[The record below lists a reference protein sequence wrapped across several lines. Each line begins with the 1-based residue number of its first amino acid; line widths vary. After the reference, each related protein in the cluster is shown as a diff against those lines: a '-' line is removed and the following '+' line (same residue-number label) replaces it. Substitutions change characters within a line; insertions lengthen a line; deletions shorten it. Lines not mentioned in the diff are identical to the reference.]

1 MVNGGIF
8 MKLLHVK
15 ADNFKNCSDN
25 FEINMVAISRKSDE
39 DKEYELIEVAD
50 GLFVFNTVAFV
61 GKNASGKTSAT
72 DILDVAYSLLGDFR
86 LNKTYDFND
95 THLLIDFYYDGYIY
109 RYQTTVNNGNSI
121 NGNAVLSNQKIKRK
135 KYYKSNIKEIFLDN
149 DFKDVD
155 MPGILPEDTSIL
167 FFILKK
173 NQTRALYFDSFEK
186 GSDTYRMAFLAINE
200 YKISDDILEKIIKL
214 FDENIKLLKML
225 DDHNFEITY
234 KDKKEYYS
242 DKQLIYKLSSGTTKG
257 ILLYILMS
265 CSLENGFDLIVD
277 EIENHFHKT
286 LVENMISLY
295 KDKTINKKGASLI
308 FTTHYLELLDLF
320 NRQDNIYIA
329 RAEEKV
335 SILNMYKDFNVRFEL
350 LKSKQFYNNV
360 FKTAVDYDAL
370 MSLKKELKR

>member
-1 MVNGGIF
+1 

-72 DILDVAYSLLGDFR
+72 DLLDVAYSLLGDFR

-95 THLLIDFYYDGYIY
+95 THLLIDFYYGGYIY
-109 RYQTTVNNGNSI
+109 RYLTTINNGNSI
-121 NGNAVLSNQKIKRK
+121 NGNAVLSNQKIKKK

-277 EIENHFHKT
+277 EIDNHFHKT